1 MQNITNADYIIVIF
15 HTTCWAEGEWAIL
28 SQTVCTAPLGLKLIT
43 YTLNIWLKGIVWGS
57 LTEVFFL
64 HKQIYTFFYYIK
76 QFHVYVQNIQN
87 NIFSSPETDVN
98 KYSFF
103 LHLTMHDGY
112 FCILI
117 IFLIVWIQYIGIQY
131 IILFLKHCPSL
142 WFHLFKHMG

>member
-15 HTTCWAEGEWAIL
+15 HTTCWAEGGRAIL

-103 LHLTMHDGY
+103 SSFDY
-112 FCILI
+112 A
-117 IFLIVWIQYIGIQY
+117 WW
-131 IILFLKHCPSL
+131 LFLYLNYLSYCLDSIYWNTIHYFVSQTL
-142 WFHLFKHMG
+142 SYLSTWVRFWYQ